1 MRLETVRNLTRDR
14 DLAAR
19 HISFLSAE
27 RDKLK
32 AQPELAAD
40 EALRLKEIESRLEDV
55 TRYLAQLKP
64 RLQNAIVE
72 LSEKIRQLPDKKQ
85 SLILFEVYVLLVP
98 IRATAQ
104 ILGLND
110 TAAYNMHA
118 KARDAYNTAQ
128 GIPLYKD
135 GRGRKK
141 WSDDD

>member
-14 DLAAR
+14 DLAER
-19 HISFLSAE
+19 HILFLSAE

-32 AQPELAAD
+32 AKPELTED
-40 EALRLKEIESRLEDV
+40 EALRLKELESRLEDV

-64 RLQNAIVE
+64 RLHDAIVE

-85 SLILFEVYVLLVP
+85 SLMLFEVYVLLVP

-110 TAAYNMHA
+110 TAAYNMHS

-135 GRGRKK
+135 GRGHKK
-141 WSDDD
+141 WSDYD